1 MRKLLILGLLLV
13 ACSSNK
19 DATATAKDGSNGS
32 DGKNASCSTTQTA
45 TGAKISC
52 SDGTT
57 SVLTNGINGLNIAGP
72 RGDRG
77 EVGEAGVG
85 TQGPAG
91 ISGQNGKNSLIKVY
105 VATPAQCANGGLVID
120 TFTDV
125 NGNNTYDTGDTN
137 YQRSLLCNAVV
148 TVTTI
153 ETQDEHHEKYH
164 HNHNHDKSKD
174 GDCESGKLGD

>member
-1 MRKLLILGLLLV
+1 MKKLLIAILLLT

-19 DATATAKDGSNGS
+19 DATVTAKDGLNGS
-32 DGKNASCSTTQTA
+32 DGKNANCSTTQTA
-45 TGAKISC
+45 AGAKIVC

-57 SVLTNGINGLNIAGP
+57 SVLTNGINGLSTVGP
-72 RGDRG
+72 KGDKG
-77 EVGEAGVG
+77 EVGAAGVG

-91 ISGQNGKNSLIKVY
+91 ISGSNGKNSLIKAY
-105 VATPAQCANGGLVID
+105 TATHTQCANGGLVID

-125 NGNNTYDTGDTN
+125 NGNNTYDAGDTN

-148 TVTTI
+148 TVTTV

-164 HNHNHDKSKD
+164 HNHKHDKNKD
-174 GDCESGKLGD
+174 NDCESGKLDN